1 MPETKLIALDLD
13 GTLLNSDKQLTERT
27 RRALEAAAEA
37 GIEIVPATG
46 RFYRGM
52 PSAVREL
59 PFVRYV
65 ITINGAEVL
74 DLYAGERIYSAD
86 IPAEEAAAF
95 FAGLDSLPVIYD
107 CYMDGWGY
115 MTAAMQEKAAEYITN
130 IHSLEMVRT
139 LRSPVPELKAFLR
152 GEGRAV
158 QKMQLFT
165 ADIALR
171 DALVDELAEKYPR
184 FAVTTSL
191 PNNIEINSRLADKGR
206 ALLVLAERL
215 GIRREE
221 TMAFGDG
228 SNDLTM
234 IGSAGTGV
242 AMGNALPEV
251 KRAADLSA
259 ADCDHDGVAQVIE
272 RILIGRQS

>member
-13 GTLLNSDKQLTERT
+13 GTLLNSDKELTERT

-46 RFYRGM
+46 RLYRGM
-52 PSAVREL
+52 PRVVREL

-74 DLYAGERIYSAD
+74 DLSSGERIYSAD
-86 IPAEEAAAF
+86 IPAEEAVTF

-115 MTAAMQEKAAEYITN
+115 MTASMQERAAECITN

-152 GEGRAV
+152 KEGRAV

-165 ADIALR
+165 ADITLR
-171 DALVDELAEKYPR
+171 DDLLGALAEKYPQ

-228 SNDLTM
+228 INDLTM
-234 IGSAGTGV
+234 IRAAGTGA
-242 AMGNALPEV
+242 AMENARAEV
-251 KRAADLSA
+251 KRAADISA
-259 ADCDHDGVAQVIE
+259 PDCDHDGVARVIE
-272 RILIGRQS
+272 TILNAR